1 MDVHSGCSF
10 WIQNTFHKEPQG
22 NKCNCLLITSKF
34 CYHFEK
40 RDSLK
45 QQTVL
50 KSKQEDTNLQY
61 QPSWDSPI
69 TCFPEA
75 TLWSLLVVSSGI
87 WTAFLNY
94 RFTLLLLDLSFK
106 AIICWPPNKADKDF
120 THRHSHISC
129 LSFHNLGNLLF
140 NGAYI
145 ILLFIFYF
153 ILCLDCKITILFMHN
168 LLLLFNST
176 ILA

>member
-129 LSFHNLGNLLF
+129 LSFHNLGNYLMVLTSF
-140 NGAYI
+140 YYLYSISFCAWTVKSQ
-145 ILLFIFYF
+145 FCSCTIFYF
-153 ILCLDCKITILFMHN
+153 FSIQLF
-168 LLLLFNST
+168 
-176 ILA
+176 